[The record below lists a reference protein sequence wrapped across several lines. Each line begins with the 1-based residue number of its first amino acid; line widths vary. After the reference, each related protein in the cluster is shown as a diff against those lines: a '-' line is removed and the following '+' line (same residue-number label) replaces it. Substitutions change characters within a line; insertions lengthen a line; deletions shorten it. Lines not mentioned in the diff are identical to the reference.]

1 MTHTET
7 ELSEYELDTTCDLGD
22 CLAVFVIW
30 DIDGEI
36 KAHLEEVKALDD
48 DGEYISVQ
56 GEELFR
62 WKAQLNTQE
71 NKDHV
76 LDKFYE

>member
-1 MTHTET
+1 MSHVEKAI
-7 ELSEYELDTTCDLGD
+7 SDYIIDTTCILGD
-22 CLAVFVIW
+22 CIAVFVIW

-36 KAHLEEVKALDD
+36 KAHLEEVKALND
-48 DGEYISVQ
+48 DGEYIDVQ